1 MIKKIKAQVAIKS
14 EIRKKEKLEK
24 AVAKVKRQQQ
34 IEEKEKIKL
43 QLEKERLLSLDNKEL
58 LVELIFAVRGF
69 YNQVEQIEKKQSELA
84 DKIVGIESYLADLEL
99 DICNLESEINSK
111 KD

>member
-1 MIKKIKAQVAIKS
+1 MIKKIRAQVVRKS
-14 EIRKKEKLEK
+14 EIRKKARLEK
-24 AVAKVKRQQQ
+24 AVAEANRQHQ
-34 IEEKEKIKL
+34 IEEKEKFRL
-43 QLEKERLLSLDNKEL
+43 CMEKERLLSLDNKEL

-69 YNQVEQIEKKQSELA
+69 YNQVDQIEKKQSELE
-84 DKIVGIESYLADLEL
+84 DKIIGIESYIADLEL

>member
-1 MIKKIKAQVAIKS
+1 MIKKIRAQVVRKS
-14 EIRKKEKLEK
+14 EIRKKAKLEK
-24 AVAKVKRQQQ
+24 AVAEAKRQQQ
-34 IEEKEKIKL
+34 IEEKEKVRL
-43 QLEKERLLSLDNKEL
+43 RMEKERLLSLDNKEL

-69 YNQVEQIEKKQSELA
+69 YNQVDQIEKKQSELE
-84 DKIVGIESYLADLEL
+84 DKIIGIESYIADLEL